1 MSLEKIKKEQIA
13 GSRIEIAKYKRNPE
27 DFVLWK
33 PSKNDE
39 PAWSSP
45 WEKEDQGGTLN
56 AV

>member
-45 WEKEDQGGTLN
+45 WGKGRPGGTLS